1 MDPATVRHPSVDT
14 SLLVLIHSIISP
26 VLPAPIIGTSRP
38 PSVHLEGP
46 GHIPSSMD
54 LACLQL
60 HRATPMWN
68 VCLLMR

>member
-1 MDPATVRHPSVDT
+1 MDLATVGHRSMDT
-14 SLLVLIHSIISP
+14 SLLMLIHSIISP
-26 VLPAPIIGTSRP
+26 VLPTPIIRKPRP
-38 PSVHLEGP
+38 PSLHLEGP
-46 GHIPSSMD
+46 GHIPFSMD